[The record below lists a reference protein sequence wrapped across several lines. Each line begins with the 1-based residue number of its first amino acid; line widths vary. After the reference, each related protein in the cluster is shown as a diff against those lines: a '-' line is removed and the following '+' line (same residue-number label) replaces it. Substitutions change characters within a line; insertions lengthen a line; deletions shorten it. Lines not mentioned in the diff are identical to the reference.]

1 MNNAILEQAQ
11 ALQPQIVAWRRDI
24 HQHPELGFEE
34 TRTANLVANEL
45 RQLGLEVEVGV
56 GITGVVARMG
66 DPSEGPVIGI
76 RADMDALPIQE
87 AINHPF
93 ASVTPGKMHA
103 CGHDAHTAILL
114 GVAHILNKMPDRP
127 KGEIRFIF
135 QPSEEKQ
142 DSEDL
147 SGAPRMI
154 TDGALAGVDQVLA
167 LHVSSTTKSGVVEIA
182 SGAVSANVDT
192 LYATIK
198 GIGGHGAAPHQAI
211 DPIYLSAQVI
221 TALQSI
227 VARRIDPVRPG
238 VVTIGSIHGG
248 NANNVIPNEVLLTG
262 TVRSYDAETRQLLL
276 KEVENIFA
284 ITRVLGG
291 DYELR
296 WQHGYPCMVNDPH
309 VSQVIENVSG
319 EFFGVEAVQ
328 PFVPMM
334 GGEDFSYMQEVAPG
348 AMFMLGVQIGEEHRP
363 HHSPIFDI
371 DESPFYRGAA
381 VLAESACRL
390 LRGN

>member
-1 MNNAILEQAQ
+1 MKTDLLAQAE
-11 ALQPQIVAWRRDI
+11 ALQPQLVAWRRDI

-56 GITGVVARMG
+56 GITGVVGRLG
-66 DPSEGPVIGI
+66 DASEGPVIGI

-87 AINHPF
+87 ALESPF
-93 ASVTPGKMHA
+93 ASRTPGKMHA

-114 GVAHILNKMPDRP
+114 GVAHLLTAMPDRP
-127 KGEIRFIF
+127 KGEIRFLF

-142 DSEDL
+142 DAEDL

-154 TDGALAGVDQVLA
+154 SAGALEGVDHVLA
-167 LHVSSTTKSGVVEIA
+167 LHVSSTTKTGLVEIT

-192 LYATIK
+192 LFATIK
-198 GIGGHGAAPHQAI
+198 GVGGHGAAPHQCI
-211 DPIYLSAQVI
+211 DPIFLAAQVI
-221 TALQSI
+221 SALQSA
-227 VARRIDPVRPG
+227 VSRRIDPVRPG

-248 NANNVIPNEVLLTG
+248 DANNVIPNEVKLTG
-262 TVRSYDAETRQLLL
+262 TVRSYDHETRQLLL
-276 KEVENIFA
+276 REVENIFA
-284 ITRVLGG
+284 LTRALGG
-291 DYELR
+291 DYDLR
-296 WQHGYPCMVNDPH
+296 WQHGYPSMNNDPH
-309 VSQVIENVSG
+309 VSQVIEQVSG
-319 EFFGVEAVQ
+319 DFFGADQVK

-334 GGEDFSYMQEVAPG
+334 GGEDFSYMQQIAPG
-348 AMFMLGVQIGEEHRP
+348 AMFMLGVQIGDDHRP

-381 VLAESACRL
+381 ILAESACRL
-390 LRGN
+390 LQA